1 MAFVSGFPVPKSVE
15 INEDTAT
22 NTYGEFTVEPL
33 QAGFGHTIGN
43 SIRRVLLSS
52 LEGSAVSAVRIDG
65 VSHEFATMPNVIED
79 VTEIILN
86 LKQIKLICHA
96 DSPKMLEIRK
106 DVAGTVTAGDIIT
119 DGTIEVL
126 NPELVIC
133 TLDKKTTF
141 RAEIEISKGRGYTP
155 SEKNKKA
162 DHPLGTIPIDS
173 LFSPVN
179 RVRHDVGAARVGEE
193 TEMDSLHLE
202 IWTDGRIEPLDALE
216 KAAKIFQD
224 HLRPFLGAQA
234 GEDDVLAAISE
245 DEQKLYKTLI
255 QSVDNVELSVRAQNC
270 LNNADIKILGE
281 LCNKTESKM
290 LKYRNFGKKSLD
302 EIKVKLEDLGLC
314 LGMSMSD
321 ELSTAIEAESE
332 RLRAPVEEEN

>member
-1 MAFVSGFPVPKSVE
+1 MAFVSGFPVPKSIE

-22 NTYGEFTVEPL
+22 DVYGAFTVEPL
-33 QAGFGHTIGN
+33 QSGFGHTVGN

-52 LEGSAVSAVRIDG
+52 LEGSAISAVRIDG
-65 VSHEFATMPNVIED
+65 VSHEFATMPNVVED

-86 LKQIKLICHA
+86 LKQIRLLCHS
-96 DSPKMLEIRK
+96 DSPKLLEIRK
-106 DVAGTVTAGDIIT
+106 DVAGDVTAADIIT

-126 NPELVIC
+126 NPDQLIC

-141 RAEIEISKGRGYTP
+141 RAEIEISKGRGYVD
-155 SEKNKKA
+155 SEKNKRA
-162 DHPLGTIPIDS
+162 DHPLGTIPVDS
-173 LFSPVN
+173 LFSPVT
-179 RVRHDVGAARVGEE
+179 RVRYDVGAARVGEE

-202 IWTDGRIEPLDALE
+202 IWTDGRIEPQDALE
-216 KAAKIFQD
+216 KAAKILQD
-224 HLRPFLGAQA
+224 HLRPFLGAQS
-234 GEDDVLAAISE
+234 GEDDILAAISE
-245 DEQKLYKTLI
+245 DEQRLYKTLI

-302 EIKVKLEDLGLC
+302 EIKDKLEELNLC

-321 ELSTAIEAESE
+321 ELSIAVEAESE
-332 RLRAPVEEEN
+332 RLRAPVEEDN